1 MNRRFTAAATSLVL
15 SVTLALQ
22 SASAVQ
28 ADETSGETSS
38 ATRTNGNGV
47 ERVTEAADIESA
59 RLAAVLTGRRVEA
72 LSERTGD
79 STTWVNPNGSLT
91 TDVASGTVRVKENGR
106 WKRIDTTLVDTGS
119 RLEPKTAVAAVEL
132 SDGGGEDFA
141 SVTRGERTFGLD
153 WGTALADPHIQ
164 GDTAV
169 YPSAVPG
176 GDLHVTALPH
186 GFTESL
192 ILKKRPTE
200 PVELRLPVTLTGMEL
215 KKTAQR
221 HLRLEDSAGG
231 LVASA
236 PAPRMWGTGTDPVS
250 GEPLKDAEIAT
261 AIEKTAEGTVLV
273 LRPSEEFLSD
283 PDLTYPVTIDPTT
296 TLAASTDTWV
306 ATNYPDSQR
315 GSTELK
321 AGTYDAGTTKARSF
335 LKFDVAKYTGT
346 HILGAELRM
355 HSYWSASCSTASTG
369 VEARRITQSW
379 DPSAVTWGAQPATTA
394 TGAAVSKAAYG
405 FSSACPANF
414 MRWNVTGIAQA
425 WAGGEANH
433 GLQIK
438 AVDEQDSLS
447 WRRFRSANYVNGS
460 QGPTEP
466 ALSITYNT
474 KPGVGTL
481 VSPVSGAVTA
491 DTTPTLQ
498 AKASDADGNQV
509 RITFEVWNA
518 AGTTRVATGNSAYVA
533 SGSTGA
539 WTAPALPAGA
549 YKWRVSTFDGT
560 DANGTW
566 SGWRTLTIDT
576 SIPAAPTVL
585 STVYPADGLWHGDA
599 GTPGT
604 FTLTDPAGK
613 AVSAEYALDDEPAR
627 TATLTGGKAVVTVTP
642 ATRGVHSLT
651 ARVKNA
657 AGTWSEW
664 REYTFQAGSLTGN
677 LSTSFI
683 NEIAETHFSGVLHP
697 VEEEDETTEPTEDI
711 PEEDDTPPGYVEEE
725 DPEKIED
732 EESVAAG
739 PVTELPA
746 TADSTVVGTSADG
759 SAQTLID
766 LPVATTSPAELS
778 STGLVIYP
786 NTQQDADTVA
796 IRTEASQVEL
806 FHLLR
811 SANAPRSFTYTV
823 NLLPGQ
829 EMTAVSENTLMIVD
843 EQAGFATFVSAPLAV
858 DAKGTAVPV
867 SMTASGSAIVISLAP
882 AAGQTVHYPVLLDP
896 SASGYGMTPSEK
908 RYCWLNP
915 YDCSKARDQAS
926 VAVHYA
932 KKYYAD
938 KTLYQGTGDAFRHC
952 YWNAMMEIFVDHET
966 AYEVATRHES
976 QSKGNDKEMDLR
988 NNKIGRAIGRSYKS
1002 NNPKA
1007 KASSK
1012 SRSACKSYVSK
1023 GKLWIIKNKKL
1034 VRSNA

>member
-1 MNRRFTAAATSLVL
+1 MNRRFIAAATSLAL
-15 SVTLALQ
+15 SFTLALQ
-22 SASAVQ
+22 TAGAVQ
-28 ADETSGETSS
+28 ADEASGETQS
-38 ATRTNGNGV
+38 ATGKKINGL
-47 ERVTEAADIESA
+47 ERVTEAADIDSA
-59 RLAAVLTGRRVEA
+59 RLAAVLTGHRVEA

-79 STTWVNPNGSLT
+79 SITWVNPDGSLT

-106 WKRIDTTLVDTGS
+106 WTRIDTTLVDTGS
-119 RLEPKTAVAAVEL
+119 RLEPKTTVADVEL
-132 SDGGGEDFA
+132 SDGGAEDFA

-153 WGTALADPHIQ
+153 WGTALAAPRIE

-192 ILKKRPTE
+192 VLNKRPNE
-200 PVELRLPVTLTGMEL
+200 PVELRLPVTLKGVKL
-215 KKTAQR
+215 KKTAER
-221 HLRLEDSAGG
+221 HLRLEDSTGA

-236 PAPRMWGTGTDPVS
+236 PAPRMWGTGLDPVS

-261 AIEKTAEGTVLV
+261 TVEQTAEGTTLV
-273 LRPSEEFLSD
+273 LRPSQEFLND

-346 HILGAELRM
+346 NVLSAELRL
-355 HSYWSASCSTASTG
+355 HSYWSASCSTASSG
-369 VEARRITQSW
+369 VEARRITQGW
-379 DPSAVTWGAQPATTA
+379 DPSAVTWGAQPTTTA

-405 FSSACPANF
+405 YSSACPANF

-425 WAGGEANH
+425 WADGEANH

-438 AVDEQDSLS
+438 AVDEGDSLS
-447 WRRFRSANYVNGS
+447 WRRFRSANYVDGS

-474 KPGVGTL
+474 KPGVGAP
-481 VSPVSGAVTA
+481 VSPASGAVTA

-498 AKASDADGNQV
+498 AKASDADGNTV
-509 RITFEVWNA
+509 RVTFEVWNA
-518 AGTTRVATGNSAYVA
+518 AGTTRVSTGNSAYVA
-533 SGSTGA
+533 SGGA
-539 WTAPALPAGA
+539 GSWTAPALPAGT
-549 YKWRVSTFDGT
+549 YKWRVTTYDGT
-560 DANGTW
+560 DWNGTW
-566 SGWRTLTIDT
+566 SVWRTLTIDT
-576 SIPAAPTVL
+576 SIPAAPSIA
-585 STVYPADGLWHGDA
+585 STAYPDDGLWHGDA
-599 GTPGT
+599 GTAGA

-613 AVSAEYALDDEPAR
+613 AVSVEYALDQETVRA
-627 TATLTGGKAVVTVTP
+627 ATLTGGKAVVTITP

-664 REYTFQAGSLTGN
+664 GEYTFRAGSLSGN

-683 NEIAETHFSGVLHP
+683 NEIAETHFSAILHP
-697 VEEEDETTEPTEDI
+697 AEDEDEITEPTEDI
-711 PEEDDTPPGYVEEE
+711 AEEDDTPPGYVEEE
-725 DPEKIED
+725 DPEKTED
-732 EESVAAG
+732 EESVTAG

-759 SAQTLID
+759 NTQTLID
-766 LPVATTSPAELS
+766 LPVASISPAELS

-786 NTQQDADTVA
+786 NTQRDADIVA
-796 IRTEASQVEL
+796 IRSEASQVEL

-811 SANAPRSFTYTV
+811 TANAPHSFTYTV
-823 NLLPGQ
+823 DLQPGQ
-829 EMTAVSENTLMIVD
+829 EMTAVSENTVMIAD
-843 EQAGFATFVSAPLAV
+843 GQEGFATFVSAPVAI
-858 DAKGTAVPV
+858 DAKGNTVPV
-867 SMTASGSAIVISLAP
+867 SMTTSGSAIVISLAP

-896 SASGYGMTPSEK
+896 SAAGYGMTPSEK
-908 RYCWLNP
+908 RYCLLNP
-915 YDCSKARDQAS
+915 YDCSKARDQAE

-932 KKYYAD
+932 KEYYAD
-938 KTLYQGTGDAFRHC
+938 KTLFQGTGDAFRHC
-952 YWNAMMEIFVDHET
+952 YWNATMEIFIDHET

-976 QSKGNDKEMDLR
+976 ESRGNDKEMDLR
-988 NNKIGRAIGRSYKS
+988 NNKIGRAIGRNYKS
-1002 NNPKA
+1002 NNSKA
-1007 KASSK
+1007 TAASK
-1012 SRSACKSYVSK
+1012 SRGACKSYVSK
-1023 GKLWIIKNKKL
+1023 GKLWIIKSGKL